1 MGKGVRAK
9 DGKRGRA
16 KDGKRGRVKQGE
28 WQEVGK
34 WGRVNGGGKRK
45 GLGVGKAG

>member
-16 KDGKRGRVKQGE
+16 KDGKRGRVKQEE
-28 WQEVGK
+28 WLEVGK
-34 WGRVNGGGKRK
+34 
-45 GLGVGKAG
+45 VGKG